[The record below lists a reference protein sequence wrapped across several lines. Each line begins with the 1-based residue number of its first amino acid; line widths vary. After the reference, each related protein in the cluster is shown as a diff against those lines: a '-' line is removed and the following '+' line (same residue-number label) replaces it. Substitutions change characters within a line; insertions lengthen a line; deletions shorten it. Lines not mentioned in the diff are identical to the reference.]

1 MKARWVLLISLCVML
16 SGGTS
21 LSASPGDISNEIER
35 FVVKQFPESEHHFWV
50 VNNTEW
56 QTDDEV
62 VVDVNAI
69 VVNRHQPD
77 PIENRFLLLIVEGKL
92 AGAQNIPLG
101 SEVHCQPEKNV

>member
-50 VNNTEW
+50 VNNTE
-56 QTDDEV
+56 
-62 VVDVNAI
+62 
-69 VVNRHQPD
+69 
-77 PIENRFLLLIVEGKL
+77 
-92 AGAQNIPLG
+92 
-101 SEVHCQPEKNV
+101 